1 MDVFSLLIGG
11 IAVVLGIATL
21 FARRRQNPNTLKKLT
36 AMRERY
42 GEKTGSM
49 IHLIAYTV
57 LPIVLG
63 LMIIAFSLL
72 RGY

>member
-11 IAVVLGIATL
+11 FAVLFGFLTL
-21 FARRRQNPNTLKKLT
+21 VTRKRGAGGTLKKLA

-42 GEKTGSM
+42 GDKTGFL
-49 IHLIAYTV
+49 IHLLAYSV

-63 LMIIAFSLL
+63 LLIIAVGIS
-72 RGY
+72 RAP